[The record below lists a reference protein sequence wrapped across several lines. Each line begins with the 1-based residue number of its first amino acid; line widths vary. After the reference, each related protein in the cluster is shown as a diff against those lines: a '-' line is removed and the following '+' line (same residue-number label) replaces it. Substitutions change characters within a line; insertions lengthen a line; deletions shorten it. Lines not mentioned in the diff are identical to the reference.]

1 MPNMNRSLPRVL
13 ILFIDIIIIMFAV
26 MVSYLLRFNFS
37 IPPNEIELL
46 PISLS
51 IFLAV
56 RIISFVTTKSFSGI
70 IQYTETQ
77 DVTRIILILL
87 SGSAVL
93 SIIDYLYYYM
103 EARVLVPRAILVIE
117 FVTSAMG
124 LIAFRLLVKTTYWE
138 LKSPTSNTTKNVVIF
153 GAGEGAIVTL
163 SALKQNFGESVKV
176 VAFIDDNKRK
186 HGKTIDNVKIFPP
199 TDLSTILEQQD
210 ISNVII
216 SAQGLSIERKNEI
229 TETCLKHK
237 TRVQYVPPFQ
247 KWINGELSVNQI
259 KNINIL
265 ELLERDE
272 IKLDRQNIAKE
283 INGKTIWITGGAGSI
298 GSEIVRQVSRFQ
310 PKKIIVIDSAETP
323 LYHLELEFGNSKI
336 ANIEFIIGDVRN
348 EGRMRKAFEE
358 YTPHIIYHAAA
369 YKHVPLMENNP
380 SEAVMANVHGT
391 KTMADLANEFK
402 AEKFIMISTDKA
414 VNPTNVMGASK
425 RIAEMYVQSL
435 NNKGRTKYITTRFG
449 NVLGSN
455 GSVIPLF
462 TKQIQD
468 GGPLTLTHAEITRYF
483 MTIPEACQLV
493 LEAGNRGNGGEIF
506 VFNMGKSVKILDL
519 AKKMIRLSGL
529 EVGKDIQ
536 IVYTGLRPG
545 EKLYEE
551 LLATEEN
558 TLPTTH
564 EKIMIAKVRPSDYKT
579 VNKQIE
585 YLISLFDCQD
595 NLKIVKEMKVIV
607 PEFISKNSIYESL
620 DNGTVELKLA

>member
-1 MPNMNRSLPRVL
+1 MPNINRSIPRVL
-13 ILFIDIIIIMFAV
+13 IFFIDIIIILFSV

-37 IPPNEIELL
+37 IPANEIELL
-46 PISLS
+46 PIAVS

-56 RIISFVTTKSFSGI
+56 RIVSFVSTKSFSGI

-77 DVTRIILILL
+77 DVTRIIIILL

-93 SIIDYLYYYM
+93 SIIDYAYYFF

-138 LKSPTSNTTKNVVIF
+138 LKSPSTESRKVIIF
-153 GAGEGAIVTL
+153 GAGEGAIITL
-163 SALKQNFGESVKV
+163 SALKQNLGESVKV

-186 HGKTIDNVKIFPP
+186 HGKKIDNIIIYPP
-199 TDLSTILEQQD
+199 EELGLLLEAGD

-216 SAQGLSIERKNEI
+216 STQTLTNERKNEI
-229 TETCLKHK
+229 TETCLKYK
-237 TRVQYVPPFQ
+237 TRIQYVPPVQ

-272 IKLDRQNIAKE
+272 IKLDRKNIAKE

-298 GSEIVRQVSRFQ
+298 GSEIVRQISQFQ

-323 LYHLELEFGNSKI
+323 LYHLELEFGNTK
-336 ANIEFIIGDVRN
+336 ATNIEFIIGDVRN
-348 EGRMRKAFEE
+348 KGRMRKAFEE

-380 SEAVMANVHGT
+380 SEAVMANIHGT
-391 KTMADLANEFK
+391 KTLADLANEFK

-425 RIAEMYVQSL
+425 RIAEIYVQALDKESS
-435 NNKGRTKYITTRFG
+435 TKYITTRFG

-462 TKQIQD
+462 TKQIQE
-468 GGPLTLTHAEITRYF
+468 GGPLTLTHSEITRFF

-519 AKKMIRLSGL
+519 AKKMIKLSGL

-536 IVYTGLRPG
+536 IIYTGLRPG

-551 LLATEEN
+551 LLATDEN

-564 EKIMIAKVRPSDYKT
+564 SKIMIAKVRPSDYKK

-585 YLISLFDCQD
+585 NLIDLFDCQD
-595 NLKIVKEMKVIV
+595 NLKIVKEMKHIV